1 MFFCYKTETRTSWSW
16 VRFLLRPSDDPSRW
30 LRNGDDLLDLLGLD
44 VQQRGSSRLVY
55 IWPLPKYLHMAFAKV
70 GTYIWPLPKYLHMAF
85 AKVPTYGLCQSTYIW
100 PLPKY
105 IHMAFAKV
113 HTYGLCQSSTSLR
126 NKKNEDSWSQS
137 YDRELQRQRCKF
149 SQRTKNKIS
158 FFLIRNIFSY
168 YKNAPAYY
176 L

>member
-1 MFFCYKTETRTSWSW
+1 MAFAKVPTYGLCQ
-16 VRFLLRPSDDPSRW
+16 SRY
-30 LRNGDDLLDLLGLD
+30 LHMAFAKVPTYGLC
-44 VQQRGSSRLVY
+44 QSTY